1 MLTSVRTSLSAAID
15 PLRRLLT
22 SEKVRAQN
30 HENGFLKG
38 CKGVIHV
45 GANTGQERKVYDRLG
60 LNVIWVEPIPE
71 VFAQLVENIAAYP
84 KQRAIEALIT
94 QRDGDYLTLNVASN
108 GGASSSILDLHEH
121 KDVWPDVSYVR
132 SVDLVSSTLTTS
144 LGRAN
149 VDWNQFDVLVMDTQ
163 GAELLVLKGAVDL
176 LPRFKFIKTEVADF
190 EAYKNCTQGDEMETF
205 LGQHSF
211 VVARR
216 DVFASRAGGG
226 KYYDMLFK
234 RVG

>member
-1 MLTSVRTSLSAAID
+1 MLTSVRASLSTAIE

-22 SEKVRAQN
+22 SSKARAQSQ
-30 HENGFLKG
+30 ENGFLTG

-45 GANTGQERKVYDRLG
+45 GANTGQERKVYDRFG

-71 VFAQLVENIAAYP
+71 VFAQLVANIVEYP

-94 QRDGDYLTLNVASN
+94 ERDGDRHTLNVASN
-108 GGASSSILDLHEH
+108 GGASSSILALHEH

-132 SVDLVSSTLTTS
+132 SVDLVSSTLSS
-144 LGRAN
+144 LLGKAD

-163 GAELLVLKGAVDL
+163 GAELLVLRGAVDL
-176 LPRFKFIKTEVADF
+176 LPRFRFIKTEVADF

-205 LGQHSF
+205 LAQYLF
-211 VVARR
+211 VVERR
-216 DVFASRAGGG
+216 DVFATRAGGG
-226 KYYDMLFK
+226 KYYDLLF
-234 RVG
+234 RRAG

>member
-1 MLTSVRTSLSAAID
+1 MLTPVRASFSAVIE
-15 PLRRLLT
+15 PLRRLMT
-22 SEKVRAQN
+22 PGKARSQ
-30 HENGFLKG
+30 HQENGFLAG

-45 GANTGQERKVYDRLG
+45 GANTGQERKVYDRFG

-71 VFAQLVENIAAYP
+71 VFVQLVANIAGYP
-84 KQRAIEALIT
+84 KQRAIEALVT
-94 QRDGDYLTLNVASN
+94 ERDGDHHRLNVASN
-108 GGASSSILDLHEH
+108 GGASSSILALHEH
-121 KDVWPDVSYVR
+121 KDIWPDVSYVG
-132 SVDLVSSTLTTS
+132 SVDLVSSTLATL
-144 LGRAN
+144 LGEAN
-149 VDWNQFDVLVMDTQ
+149 VDWRQFDVLVMDTQ
-163 GAELLVLKGAVDL
+163 GAELLVLRGAVDL